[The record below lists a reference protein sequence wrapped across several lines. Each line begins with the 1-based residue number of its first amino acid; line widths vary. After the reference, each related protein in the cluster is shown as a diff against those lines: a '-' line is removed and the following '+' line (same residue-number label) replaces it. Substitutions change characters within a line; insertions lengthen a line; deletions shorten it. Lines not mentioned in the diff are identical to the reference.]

1 MSGQL
6 KRDQV
11 VSCLGE
17 LIVVHSEVGSIA
29 TDVIAIIDTE
39 TSLAEDRKE
48 ERSRLAAIIR
58 EAEKYLSDGLVKV
71 GTVFIFVTSNV
82 INTKKKVDATGNP
95 CTLTCENGGACVN
108 STGTAVCTCVN
119 GYTGSSCET
128 GELNRPLIF
137 SKF

>member
-71 GTVFIFVTSNV
+71 GTGGVFFGYYRTVEIKGLIIQERLEIDTLGESNILKNPKKFFTTV
-82 INTKKKVDATGNP
+82 IKLKTK
-95 CTLTCENGGACVN
+95 L
-108 STGTAVCTCVN
+108 
-119 GYTGSSCET
+119 
-128 GELNRPLIF
+128 L
-137 SKF
+137 

>member
-1 MSGQL
+1 MPGQL

-71 GTVFIFVTSNV
+71 GTVFIFVT
-82 INTKKKVDATGNP
+82 I
-95 CTLTCENGGACVN
+95 
-108 STGTAVCTCVN
+108 
-119 GYTGSSCET
+119 
-128 GELNRPLIF
+128 ELE
-137 SKF
+137 K